1 MAASDF
7 GGFFVTGSLH
17 FRTLPQSRAD
27 GPSRPIE
34 QERLMNAYKTTAI
47 AMLFAI
53 IASTAFA
60 QGMAAP
66 KDTMAA
72 PKTDGMTA
80 PKDSMA
86 MSKPTHHKPMKHD
99 SMKHDSMKSDSMA
112 APTH

>member
-1 MAASDF
+1 
-7 GGFFVTGSLH
+7 
-17 FRTLPQSRAD
+17 
-27 GPSRPIE
+27 
-34 QERLMNAYKTTAI
+34 MNIYKTAAAALI
-47 AMLFAI
+47 FS
-53 IASTAFA
+53 ASAAFA

-86 MSKPTHHKPMKHD
+86 MSKPMTHHKPMKHD

-112 APTH
+112 APAH

>member
-1 MAASDF
+1 
-7 GGFFVTGSLH
+7 
-17 FRTLPQSRAD
+17 
-27 GPSRPIE
+27 
-34 QERLMNAYKTTAI
+34 MNIYKTAAAALIFSAT
-47 AMLFAI
+47 
-53 IASTAFA
+53 TAFA

-86 MSKPTHHKPMKHD
+86 MSKPMTHHKPMKHD

>member
-1 MAASDF
+1 
-7 GGFFVTGSLH
+7 
-17 FRTLPQSRAD
+17 
-27 GPSRPIE
+27 
-34 QERLMNAYKTTAI
+34 MNAYKTTAI